1 MSEYEAETT
10 GLDGSIYSVKTPFAQ
25 LKYERLIDLNTD
37 LAKTVQV
44 GYFVDDNQESYF
56 GKPLIFYPIRQTSA
70 DAISFVEGATTH
82 TSLTTYNIPSNSVSI
97 DSSVSKYNMNFFN
110 ETNEY
115 DFTSNF
121 TNTLFQAYYKN
132 YITSIFN
139 EQNRLTKISAK
150 LPLGLLIK
158 YKLSD
163 RFIINNRSYKINSI
177 TTNLNNGKSDI
188 ELLNDL

>member
-1 MSEYEAETT
+1 M
-10 GLDGSIYSVKTPFAQ
+10 GLVRIRSIYSVKTPFAQ
-25 LKYERLIDLNTD
+25 LKYERLIDLNTE
-37 LAKTVQV
+37 LAKTVQY

-70 DAISFVEGATTH
+70 DPISFVEGATTH
-82 TSLTTYNIPSNSVSI
+82 TSLTTYNIPSNSVSLN
-97 DSSVSKYNMNFFN
+97 SGTSKHNINFFN

-163 RFIINNRSYKINSI
+163 RFIINNRSFKINSI
-177 TTNLNNGKSDI
+177 TTNLNTGKSDI
-188 ELLNDL
+188 ELLNDLW